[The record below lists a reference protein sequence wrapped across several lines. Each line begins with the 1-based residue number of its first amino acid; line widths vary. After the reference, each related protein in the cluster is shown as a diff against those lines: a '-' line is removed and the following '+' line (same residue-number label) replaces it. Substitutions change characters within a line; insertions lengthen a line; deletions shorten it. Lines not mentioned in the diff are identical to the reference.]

1 MSVSSIDLAQ
11 SFGYGLSTVIR
22 SGCNSVRETSLEW
35 KFAAAA
41 APSGL
46 AAPLVDAPLAVGALG
61 LRAPIAAQEEE
72 DCDKGGD
79 IDRPRHP
86 PPEEEEAV
94 KEKERHAKCGKE
106 RSW

>member
-1 MSVSSIDLAQ
+1 M
-11 SFGYGLSTVIR
+11 IR
-22 SGCNSVRETSLEW
+22 PGCISVRETSLEW

-41 APSGL
+41 APAGL

-61 LRAPIAAQEEE
+61 VRAPIAAAVAAQEE

-79 IDRPRHP
+79 SERPRHP
-86 PPEEEEAV
+86 PVVEEAV

-106 RSW
+106 REKSGLWPFVNAVTG

>member
-1 MSVSSIDLAQ
+1 M
-11 SFGYGLSTVIR
+11 STVIR
-22 SGCNSVRETSLEW
+22 PGRISVGETSLEW

-61 LRAPIAAQEEE
+61 VRAPIAAAVAAQEE
-72 DCDKGGD
+72 DCDKGD
-79 IDRPRHP
+79 VDRPRHP
-86 PPEEEEAV
+86 PTEEEEAV

-106 RSW
+106 RSRGLWPFVNAVTG